1 MRKHLLLV
9 LVLMA
14 ASAVHADLLVN
25 GGFEYE
31 PNING
36 GNGAFAGD
44 GGFELMTGSAIPGWT
59 IAPGYAATIHF
70 PSYLNY
76 EIIDGN
82 YSLNTDG
89 EGYNGNNTLIY
100 QDFASTAGQ
109 TFNLSFKWATWNI
122 TGHGPA
128 SLEIKVFDTANNSVL
143 FDGIYPDTVTPYA
156 VQNVTTTLTGTG
168 NSLQLQIDENPQS
181 GYNDNEF
188 IVDDFSVTPV
198 PEPSTLALGGLA
210 SLFLLLRRKRV

>member
-1 MRKHLLLV
+1 MKKNLLLV
-9 LVLMA
+9 LALMA
-14 ASAVHADLLVN
+14 ASAVHADILVN
-25 GGFEYE
+25 GGFENQ

-44 GGFELMTGSAIPGWT
+44 GGYELMTGGAIPGWT
-59 IAPGYAATIHF
+59 IAPNHAATIHF

-89 EGYNGNNTLIY
+89 EGTYGNNVLIY
-100 QDFASTAGQ
+100 QDCASTAGA
-109 TFNLSFKWATWNI
+109 TYNLAFKWATWNI
-122 TGHGPA
+122 TGTGPA
-128 SLEIKVFDTANNSVL
+128 DLEVKLFDTANNAVL
-143 FDGIYPDTVTPYA
+143 FDGIYPDTTTPYA
-156 VQNVTTTLTGTG
+156 VQNVNNTFTGTG
-168 NSLQLQIDENPQS
+168 DTLRLQIDENPQS

-198 PEPSTLALGGLA
+198 PEPATLALGGLA
-210 SLFLLLRRKRV
+210 SLFLFRRKRV